1 METCVFC
8 KIANGEISSSKVYED
23 ANFIAFLDIHPVSDG
38 HLLIIPK
45 QHIVWMQDA
54 DDETISGIFKLA
66 KKLMRALKNGV
77 GCDYVMISIVGKD
90 VPHFHLH
97 LIPRNFNDGQPQFPT
112 KQYKNGE
119 ANEVVKKIIVVFND
133 TATTEIYALSQR
145 GALLL

>member
-54 DDETISGIFKLA
+54 DDETI
-66 KKLMRALKNGV
+66 
-77 GCDYVMISIVGKD
+77 
-90 VPHFHLH
+90 
-97 LIPRNFNDGQPQFPT
+97 
-112 KQYKNGE
+112 
-119 ANEVVKKIIVVFND
+119 
-133 TATTEIYALSQR
+133 
-145 GALLL
+145 